1 MKFCFRAKLRNIWY
15 RLDLADW
22 HILKNQTIH
31 DVICKKIE
39 IVWIC
44 LLALLQFR
52 MFETDI
58 PTIFNNG
65 RIIFYS
71 PSRFNK
77 SCFYGNLIN
86 YFTKFSL
93 LGLRIKQFSL
103 PWKLAFIST
112 NLVIIYLIIFATI
125 QRCSGWRYDQRQVR
139 CKKTTQT
146 SYVDQVMF
154 DVSFG
159 LATKRFRL
167 RTPSNFSSDILAL
180 KKTMK
185 ESKIN
190 WK

>member
-31 DVICKKIE
+31 DVICKKIKSYE
-39 IVWIC
+39 YIYSLRSPYYNFVC
-44 LLALLQFR
+44 LKRTSQLFLTMVELFFTVLADL
-52 MFETDI
+52 T
-58 PTIFNNG
+58 
-65 RIIFYS
+65 
-71 PSRFNK
+71 K

-125 QRCSGWRYDQRQVR
+125 QRCSGWRYDQRQGR
-139 CKKTTQT
+139 CRKTTQT
-146 SYVDQVMF
+146 SYVDQVML
-154 DVSFG
+154 DISFG
-159 LATKRFRL
+159 FATKCFRL
-167 RTPSNFSSDILAL
+167 HTKFHQPCQVVFQL
-180 KKTMK
+180 
-185 ESKIN
+185 
-190 WK
+190 